1 MKAKTEKKLGKLK
14 KQENK
19 REKEKDIKEIEN
31 DILSS
36 PKNINLFNKLI
47 ELFIKNIENKDEQ
60 NLNENIKT
68 FTNILSYYLKDKTV
82 KSSNE
87 LISFLYNKI
96 ELLYKIVIDSI
107 IPEDNNESLDISF
120 LLFLFKVFQQLTAFI
135 SEEKIYLLF
144 KDLLWKLISLEVEIS
159 INVINS
165 FYEQFDTIHYYNHI
179 FDIFINILKNKMI
192 KSQLE
197 FINFYNFIINIKD
210 LDSFFENENTN
221 DKEEV
226 KVNELKDKY
235 QNIIISLINDK

>member
-107 IPEDNNESLDISF
+107 IPEDSNESLDISF
-120 LLFLFKVFQQLTAFI
+120 LLFLFKVFQQLP
-135 SEEKIYLLF
+135 
-144 KDLLWKLISLEVEIS
+144 
-159 INVINS
+159 
-165 FYEQFDTIHYYNHI
+165 
-179 FDIFINILKNKMI
+179 
-192 KSQLE
+192 
-197 FINFYNFIINIKD
+197 
-210 LDSFFENENTN
+210 
-221 DKEEV
+221 
-226 KVNELKDKY
+226 
-235 QNIIISLINDK
+235 